1 MTHAHLV
8 GMFFFACPV
17 SLLCS
22 PHSSTK
28 GRLKASSLPV
38 LPCTELCLH
47 RAGDGNLVFHVTLIF
62 MVNSSVNS
70 SVEVAAGIQR
80 KLSFLDDVELSDDDS
95 AQSSHQK
102 LNKEDLGEYTRA

>member
-1 MTHAHLV
+1 
-8 GMFFFACPV
+8 
-17 SLLCS
+17 
-22 PHSSTK
+22 
-28 GRLKASSLPV
+28 
-38 LPCTELCLH
+38 
-47 RAGDGNLVFHVTLIF
+47 